1 MALFQSNNDDYTH
14 RKIIISVYI
23 VLKLSSS
30 PWKILIK
37 LKIEHENS
45 KKILENN
52 RIGTRNKSPL
62 QKVSGIKVLSKF
74 LNFSKLLQS
83 KQNNFSSIFPDSCG
97 NLWTISLFRN
107 PVKWFTIN
115 LVSNYLV
122 WMENPLLK
130 ITVHCEIYWLGIDW
144 QRIKFDKYF
153 ITNFPRF

>member
-107 PVKWFTIN
+107 PVKW
-115 LVSNYLV
+115 L
-122 WMENPLLK
+122 
-130 ITVHCEIYWLGIDW
+130 IYH
-144 QRIKFDKYF
+144 K
-153 ITNFPRF
+153 PRFKLLSLDGKSLAQNYCSLRNLLIGDWLATH